1 MKPVKGYIQR
11 KTLLYKTG
19 VEYGDYTMNHVL
31 GCSHGCNYP
40 CYAFLQKKR
49 FGKVASYDE
58 WIEPYLVSNA
68 LEILDREIPRLKA
81 KIDSVHLCFTTD
93 PFMYEYDEVGEM
105 SLKAIRKLNEAGVI
119 CTVLTK
125 GVLPSILTEYSDSNV
140 YGITLASL
148 DEGFRKE
155 IEPGAASY
163 IDRIGALKSLHEKGC
178 KTWVSIEPY
187 PTPNLIEQ
195 DLGIILDEIA
205 FVDKIIF
212 GRTNYSRV
220 ISEYTAHRKF
230 YNEQAKIV
238 VDFCQE
244 RGIEHHIKD
253 GTIREI

>member
-1 MKPVKGYIQR
+1 MKSVKGYIQR

-49 FGKVASYDE
+49 FGKVASYDD
-58 WIEPYLVSNA
+58 WIQPYLVSNT

-81 KIDSVHLCFTTD
+81 KMLSVHLCFTTD
-93 PFMYEYDEVGEM
+93 PFMYEYDEVAEM
-105 SLKAIRKLNEAGVI
+105 SLKSIRKLNEAGI
-119 CTVLTK
+119 TCTVLTK
-125 GVLPSILTEYSDSNV
+125 GILPNILAEYADTNV

-148 DEGFRKE
+148 DEKFRAE
-155 IEPGAASY
+155 IEPGATSY
-163 IDRIGALKSLHEKGC
+163 KNRISALKTLHDKGC

-195 DLGIILDEIA
+195 DLISILNEIG

-212 GRTNYSRV
+212 GRTNYSKK

-230 YNEQAKIV
+230 YNEQAQIV
-238 VDFCQE
+238 IDFCQE
-244 RGIEHHIKD
+244 RDIQYHIKD
-253 GTIREI
+253 GTIREL